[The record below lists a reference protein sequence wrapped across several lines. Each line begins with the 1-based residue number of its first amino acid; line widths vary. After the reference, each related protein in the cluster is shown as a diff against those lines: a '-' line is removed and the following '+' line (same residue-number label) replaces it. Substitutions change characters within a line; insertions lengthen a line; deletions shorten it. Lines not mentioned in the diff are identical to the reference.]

1 MTKVYLANRAWNG
14 EYLELVEQPLAIFYK
29 IEDAESFCI
38 DKFIKEETIRCS
50 HPNTPDIYIKEL
62 NLAKENRAEYIAK
75 NILFYNIDIPLE
87 DCYYGGMDFTIIEME
102 IK

>member
-29 IEDAESFCI
+29 REDAENFCI
-38 DKFIKEETIRCS
+38 DKFIKEETVRCS
-50 HPNTPDIYIKEL
+50 HPGTPDIFIKEL
-62 NLAKENRAEYIAK
+62 NLAKKNRVEFVAK
-75 NILFYNIDIPLE
+75 NILFYNIDSPSE
-87 DCYYGGMDFTIIEME
+87 SYSYNGMDFTIVEME